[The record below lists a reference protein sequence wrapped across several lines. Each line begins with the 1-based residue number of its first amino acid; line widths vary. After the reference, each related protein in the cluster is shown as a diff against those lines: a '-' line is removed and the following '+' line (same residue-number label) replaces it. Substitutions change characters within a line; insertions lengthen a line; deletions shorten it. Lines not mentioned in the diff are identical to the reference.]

1 MDSEGEEGR
10 FNIVSLSDI
19 WTGLFY
25 LIRNFFEISYY
36 IKISPRDA
44 GLAVGKFALRH
55 RSRAKCV
62 QAHTFLHAVNG
73 DLRSICIFMN
83 GDLRYTILVEV
94 ISIWLKLLL
103 EEKYMMKWL
112 NGK

>member
-1 MDSEGEEGR
+1 MAT
-10 FNIVSLSDI
+10 F
-19 WTGLFY
+19 FY
-25 LIRNFFEISYY
+25 LIGNFSEIPYQ

-44 GLAVGKFALRH
+44 QLTVGKFALRH

-83 GDLRYTILVEV
+83 GDLRSICLYLNGDLRYTVLVEV
-94 ISIWLKLLL
+94 ISI
-103 EEKYMMKWL
+103 
-112 NGK
+112 